1 MTTDNPTAETRHAAA
16 FSDRPPGVLHTVRMD
31 ARGETHVYLD
41 GELIGAI
48 PDRLM
53 RGMRRDG
60 LAFDWDAWRAAK
72 LTCGEHRREEKS

>member
-1 MTTDNPTAETRHAAA
+1 MIVR
-16 FSDRPPGVLHTVRMD
+16 RGVLHAVRME

-41 GELIGAI
+41 GELIGTI

-53 RGMRRDG
+53 RDMSRDG

-72 LTCGEHRREEKS
+72 LTCGEHRREEKP